1 MQASLGRPPMKGHT
15 VGADLIHFFL
25 WAAVVILLVIGAI
38 ALGVKFFDTSTS
50 ESEHDHRWE

>member
-1 MQASLGRPPMKGHT
+1 MKGHT